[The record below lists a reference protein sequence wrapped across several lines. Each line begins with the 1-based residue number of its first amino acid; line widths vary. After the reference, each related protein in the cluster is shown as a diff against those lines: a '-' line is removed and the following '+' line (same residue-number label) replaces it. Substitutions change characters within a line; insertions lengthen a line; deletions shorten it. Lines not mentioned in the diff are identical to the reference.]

1 MNDPDRDKFYSSTSD
16 DADDGDD
23 YELEP
28 PDADVLAGEERRARE
43 AIEDTRAAI
52 DIDEIYRDADRQRS
66 TEILESWARDF
77 RFRFQVK
84 HLLIATAV
92 LAIVLTLYK
101 LEMLGTA
108 VVLLV
113 MISVAGLY
121 FYLQW
126 QEKKAQDEANRRRQE
141 LYARRRAQFKRMK
154 GEATDDDESDSAGEA
169 EIPKAPEPLPSEVDQ
184 AWQQAMAEE
193 KFRFRFSLAELMIA
207 MTTAAVIFGLVQIL
221 GGEVAATMLGFI
233 ALFGLVIH
241 ALGVEPPSVVVLGW
255 WMILALYVLLSIGVA
270 VWSSFAG

>member
-1 MNDPDRDKFYSSTSD
+1 MDDRDREKLDSSMSD
-16 DADDGDD
+16 DADDGGD

-43 AIEDTRAAI
+43 AIEETRAAI
-52 DIDEIYRDADRQRS
+52 DIDEIYRDADRERS
-66 TEILESWARDF
+66 SEILEGWARDF

-92 LAIVLTLYK
+92 LSIVLTLYK

-126 QEKKAQDEANRRRQE
+126 QEKKAQDEANHRRE
-141 LYARRRAQFKRMK
+141 AVYARRRAQFKRMT
-154 GEATDDDESDSAGEA
+154 GEAADDDASESGVEKA
-169 EIPKAPEPLPSEVDQ
+169 IPKAAEPLPSAVDE

-193 KFRFRFSLAELMIA
+193 KFRFRFSLAELMFA
-207 MTTAAVIFGLVQIL
+207 MTTAAIIFGLVQIL

-241 ALGVEPPSVVVLGW
+241 ALGVEPPGVVVLGW

-270 VWSSFAG
+270 VWSSFA